1 MKATGFNFQKGRIR
15 LVVLEWQ
22 DDKAVFVTKK
32 LVDIDPELPL
42 RDLTDRYV
50 SHFRGLLDEVASDLI
65 AVRQVYESDSLDAS
79 VSQII
84 PLGLL
89 AFICHE
95 KGLPLYPY
103 TPPALRHGKVFG
115 LEKSQKPIAEVDT
128 IFGQHPPYWDDLQR
142 GALLVAWRAL
152 LENHK

>member
-15 LVVLEWQ
+15 LVTLEWQ
-22 DDKAVFVTKK
+22 NDKPAFVSRK

-42 RDLTDRYV
+42 TELADRYV
-50 SHFRGLLDEVASDLI
+50 AHLRGLFDEVASDLI

-79 VSQII
+79 TTQIM

-95 KGLPLYPY
+95 KNLPLVAY
-103 TPPALRHGKVFG
+103 TPPSLRSGKAFG
-115 LEKSQKPIAEVDT
+115 LEKSQKPMEHVDA
-128 IFGQHPPYWDDLQR
+128 IFGEHPPYWD
-142 GALLVAWRAL
+142 GV
-152 LENHK
+152 H